1 MLSPRAQEGMRK
13 AGWVV
18 GKRMD
23 GGERGALTGEAG
35 EEGRAEKARKKRGMG
50 NEEERK
56 EMNGSR

>member
-1 MLSPRAQEGMRK
+1 MLSPRGQEGMRK

-35 EEGRAEKARKKRGMG
+35 EEGRTEKARKKRGRGMRRRG
-50 NEEERK
+50 GR
-56 EMNGSR
+56 

>member
-1 MLSPRAQEGMRK
+1 MLSPRGQEGMRK

-35 EEGRAEKARKKRGMG
+35 EEGRTEKARKKEREG
-50 NEEERK
+50 NEEERR